1 MNTPRKRSA
10 QDASRFRG
18 QGRRCPSPMP
28 AMPKNVRDF
37 RGRVAVVTGAGSG
50 IGRALAIALARRGA
64 RLALSDVRAEDVAAT
79 AELVRDAEVRHYP
92 LDVTDAAA
100 VQVHADQVVADYGA
114 VDLLINN
121 AGVSLT
127 GDIVDMDL
135 ADLAWVL
142 EVDYWGVVH
151 GTKAFLPHVIASR
164 GQIVNI
170 SSVFGL
176 MAVPSQSAYNA
187 AKFAVRGFTEALRME
202 MTLAETGVGVSC
214 VLPGGVKTNVVRNSR
229 VVGDVDHADLVATF
243 DKALATTS
251 ADTAADIIL
260 RGVERDKARILVGR
274 DARAIE
280 AMTRLLGPAYMR
292 VVVAQSRRLGRRRA
306 ARAAAG

>member
-1 MNTPRKRSA
+1 
-10 QDASRFRG
+10 
-18 QGRRCPSPMP
+18 
-28 AMPKNVRDF
+28 VRDF
-37 RGRVAVVTGAGSG
+37 YGRVAVVTGAGSG
-50 IGRALAIALARRGA
+50 IGRALAHALARRGA
-64 RLALSDVRAEDVAAT
+64 RLALSDLRAEDVAAT
-79 AELVRDAEVRHYP
+79 AGSVPDTEVRHYP
-92 LDVTDAAA
+92 LDVTDAVA
-100 VQVHADQVVADYGA
+100 VQAHADQVLADFGS

-127 GDIVDMDL
+127 GDVVDMNL

-142 EVDYWGVVH
+142 DVDYWGVVH
-151 GTKAFLPHVIASR
+151 GTKAFLPHVIGTR
-164 GQIVNI
+164 GHIVNI

-202 MTLAETGVGVSC
+202 MTLADTGVGVSC
-214 VLPGGVKTNVVRNSR
+214 VMPGGVKTDVVRNSR

-251 ADTAADIIL
+251 ADAAAEVIL
-260 RGVERDKARILVGR
+260 RGVQRDKARILVGR

-292 VVVAQSRRLGRRRA
+292 VVVVQSRRLARRRA
-306 ARAAAG
+306 ARAAR

>member
-1 MNTPRKRSA
+1 
-10 QDASRFRG
+10 
-18 QGRRCPSPMP
+18 
-28 AMPKNVRDF
+28 VRDF
-37 RGRVAVVTGAGSG
+37 DRRVAVVTGAGSG
-50 IGRALAIALARRGA
+50 IGRALALALARRGA

-79 AELVRDAEVRHYP
+79 AGSVLDTEVRHYP
-92 LDVTDAAA
+92 LDVTDAVA
-100 VQVHADQVVADYGA
+100 VQAHADQVLVDFGS

-127 GDIVDMDL
+127 GDVVDMNL

-142 EVDYWGVVH
+142 DVDFWGVVH

-164 GQIVNI
+164 GHIVNI

-202 MTLAETGVGVSC
+202 MTLAGTGVGVSC
-214 VLPGGVKTNVVRNSR
+214 VMPGGVKTDVVRNSR

-251 ADTAADIIL
+251 ADAAAQVIL
-260 RGVERDKARILVGR
+260 RGVQRDKARILVGR
-274 DARAIE
+274 DARTIE

-292 VVVAQSRRLGRRRA
+292 VVVAQSRRLARLRA
-306 ARAAAG
+306 ARAERAAAR

>member
-1 MNTPRKRSA
+1 
-10 QDASRFRG
+10 
-18 QGRRCPSPMP
+18 
-28 AMPKNVRDF
+28 
-37 RGRVAVVTGAGSG
+37 
-50 IGRALAIALARRGA
+50 
-64 RLALSDVRAEDVAAT
+64 
-79 AELVRDAEVRHYP
+79 
-92 LDVTDAAA
+92 
-100 VQVHADQVVADYGA
+100 

-127 GDIVDMDL
+127 GDIVDMDIS
-135 ADLAWVL
+135 DLAWVL
-142 EVDYWGVVH
+142 DVDYWGVVH
-151 GTKAFLPHVIASR
+151 GTKAFLPHVVAS
-164 GQIVNI
+164 GGHIVNV

-202 MTLAETGVGVSC
+202 MILAGTGVSVSC

-229 VVGDVDHADLVATF
+229 VVGDVDHADVVATF

-251 ADTAADIIL
+251 ADTAAEIIL
-260 RGVERDKARILVGR
+260 RGVQRDKAQILVGR

-292 VVVAQSRRLGRRRA
+292 VVVAQSRRLARRRA
-306 ARAAAG
+306 ERAAAAR

>member
-1 MNTPRKRSA
+1 
-10 QDASRFRG
+10 
-18 QGRRCPSPMP
+18 
-28 AMPKNVRDF
+28 VRDF
-37 RGRVAVVTGAGSG
+37 YGRVAVVTGAGSG
-50 IGRALAIALARRGA
+50 IGRALAHALARRGA
-64 RLALSDVRAEDVAAT
+64 RLALSDLRAEDVAAT
-79 AELVRDAEVRHYP
+79 AGSVPDTEVRHYP
-92 LDVTDAAA
+92 LDVTDAVA
-100 VQVHADQVVADYGA
+100 VQAHADQVLADFGS

-127 GDIVDMDL
+127 GDVVDMNL

-142 EVDYWGVVH
+142 DVDYWGVVH
-151 GTKAFLPHVIASR
+151 GTKAFLPHVIATR
-164 GQIVNI
+164 GHIVNI

-202 MTLAETGVGVSC
+202 MTLADTGVGVSC
-214 VLPGGVKTNVVRNSR
+214 VMPGGVKTDVVRNSR

-251 ADTAADIIL
+251 ADAAAEVIL
-260 RGVERDKARILVGR
+260 RGVQRDKARILVGR

-292 VVVAQSRRLGRRRA
+292 VVVVQSRRLARRRA
-306 ARAAAG
+306 ARAAR

>member
-1 MNTPRKRSA
+1 MR
-10 QDASRFRG
+10 QFY
-18 QGRRCPSPMP
+18 
-28 AMPKNVRDF
+28 
-37 RGRVAVVTGAGSG
+37 GRVAVVTGAGSG
-50 IGRALAIALARRGA
+50 IGRALAHALARRGA

-79 AELVRDAEVRHYP
+79 AGSVPDTEVHHYP
-92 LDVTDAAA
+92 LDVTDAVA
-100 VQVHADQVVADYGA
+100 VQAHADQVLADFGS

-127 GDIVDMDL
+127 GDVVDMNL

-142 EVDYWGVVH
+142 DVDYWGVVH
-151 GTKAFLPHVIASR
+151 GTKAFLPHVIATR
-164 GQIVNI
+164 GHIVNI

-202 MTLAETGVGVSC
+202 MTLADTGVGVSC
-214 VLPGGVKTNVVRNSR
+214 VMPGGVKTDVVRNSR

-251 ADTAADIIL
+251 ADAAAEVIL
-260 RGVERDKARILVGR
+260 RGVQRDKARILVGR

-292 VVVAQSRRLGRRRA
+292 VVVAQSRRLARRRT
-306 ARAAAG
+306 ARATR

>member
-1 MNTPRKRSA
+1 MRE
-10 QDASRFRG
+10 
-18 QGRRCPSPMP
+18 
-28 AMPKNVRDF
+28 F
-37 RGRVAVVTGAGSG
+37 RGRVAVITGAGSG

-64 RLALSDVRAEDVAAT
+64 RLAVSDVRAEALT
-79 AELVRDAEVRHYP
+79 AGLVHGAEVGHYP

-100 VQVHADQVVADYGA
+100 VQAHAEQVVADFGS

-142 EVDYWGVVH
+142 DVDYWGVVH

-202 MTLAETGVGVSC
+202 MTLAGTGVGVSC
-214 VLPGGVKTNVVRNSR
+214 VLPGGVKTDVVRNSR

-251 ADTAADIIL
+251 ADAAAEVIL
-260 RGVERDKARILVGR
+260 RGVQRDKPWILVGR

-280 AMTRLLGPAYMR
+280 AMTRVLGPAYMR
-292 VVVAQSRRLGRRRA
+292 VVVAQSRRLAQRRA
-306 ARAAAG
+306 TRAAAR

>member
-1 MNTPRKRSA
+1 MRE
-10 QDASRFRG
+10 
-18 QGRRCPSPMP
+18 
-28 AMPKNVRDF
+28 F

-50 IGRALAIALARRGA
+50 IGRALAIALADRGA
-64 RLALSDVRAEDVAAT
+64 RLALSDVRAEDAAAT
-79 AELVRDAEVRHYP
+79 AGLVRRADVRHYP

-100 VQVHADQVVADYGA
+100 VHAHAAQVVADFGS

-127 GDIVDMDL
+127 GDVADMDL

-142 EVDYWGVVH
+142 DVDYWGVVH
-151 GTKAFLPHVIASR
+151 GTKAFLPHLIASR
-164 GQIVNI
+164 GHIVNV

-202 MTLAETGVGVSC
+202 MILAGTGVGVSC

-243 DKALATTS
+243 DRALATTS
-251 ADTAADIIL
+251 AETAAEVIL
-260 RGVERDKARILVGR
+260 RGVQRDRARILVGS
-274 DARAIE
+274 DARVIE
-280 AMTRLLGPAYMR
+280 LMTRVLGPGYMR
-292 VVVAQSRRLGRRRA
+292 VVVAQSRRLARRRA
-306 ARAAAG
+306 ERAAAR

>member
-1 MNTPRKRSA
+1 MRG
-10 QDASRFRG
+10 FR
-18 QGRRCPSPMP
+18 
-28 AMPKNVRDF
+28 D
-37 RGRVAVVTGAGSG
+37 RVAVVTGAGSG
-50 IGRALAIALARRGA
+50 IGRALAVALARRGA
-64 RLALSDVRAEDVAAT
+64 RLALSDVRADDVVAT
-79 AELVRDAEVRHYP
+79 AGLVHGAEVRHYP
-92 LDVTDAAA
+92 LDVTAAAA
-100 VQVHADQVVADYGA
+100 VQAHADQVVADFGS

-127 GDIVDMDL
+127 GDVVDMDL

-164 GQIVNI
+164 GQIVNV

-176 MAVPSQSAYNA
+176 IAVPSQSAYNA

-202 MTLAETGVGVSC
+202 MTLAGTGVGVSC
-214 VLPGGVKTNVVRNSR
+214 VLPGGVQTNVVRNAR
-229 VVGDVDHADLVATF
+229 VVGDVDHADLVTTF

-251 ADTAADIIL
+251 ADSAAEVIL
-260 RGVERDKARILVGR
+260 RGVQRDKARILVGR

-280 AMTRLLGPAYMR
+280 AMTRLLGPGYMR
-292 VVVAQSRRLGRRRA
+292 VVVAQSRRLAQRRA
-306 ARAAAG
+306 ARAAAH